1 MFVITAD
8 QIGGRSGTEQA
19 TDDPGAALDLVL
31 RLTRERDWY
40 VGLGVDEPS
49 GAEALARAAALSARK
64 RPTRFSLAIATG
76 RLPDSELL
84 GPLIDLLLQL
94 RARRTPEGWALADLL
109 QSGITQAEA
118 ASQLGVT
125 PQAVSLRAQNAH
137 LRLETSAVRALTELL
152 DAAGAPPQRRTE
164 AL

>member
-19 TDDPGAALDLVL
+19 TEDPGAALDLVL
-31 RLTRERDWY
+31 QRAREREWFI
-40 VGLGVDEPS
+40 GLGIGDTA
-49 GAEALARAAALSARK
+49 GAEQLARDAAISARK
-64 RPTRFSLAIATG
+64 RPTRFALSIAAG
-76 RLPDSELL
+76 RLPDSHLL
-84 GPLIDLLLQL
+84 EPLIDLLLQL
-94 RARRTPEGWALADLL
+94 RARRTSEGWALADLL
-109 QSGITQAEA
+109 QTGITQVEA

-137 LRLETSAVRALTELL
+137 LRLETAAIRSLVELL